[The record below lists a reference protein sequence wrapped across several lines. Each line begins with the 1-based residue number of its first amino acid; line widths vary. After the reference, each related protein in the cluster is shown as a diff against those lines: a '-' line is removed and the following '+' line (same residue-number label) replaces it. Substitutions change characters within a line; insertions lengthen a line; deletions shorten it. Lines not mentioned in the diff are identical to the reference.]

1 MKKVLLIIGL
11 VIVCLVSFSEGGAK
25 QRTSKNVRQ
34 QQRVTEQKIKQTDA
48 EIKENTRQ
56 LKSKLNDL
64 NKLQAE
70 AQTINASITQLQA
83 SIDSLAVVAKA
94 ANDSIKVLDGKLSEL
109 QHVFADILRKSR
121 RNRSAMSNLAFIF
134 SSESFT
140 QALRRANALK
150 QFTRWRQRKVDQII
164 GVKALLDERRR
175 YVDSLMVQN
184 RELAMRLSMR
194 HAELSQRTTEANR
207 IVTSLKGKER
217 DLKNILKEQQRQAKE
232 LDRELDR
239 IIKEEQRKALLE
251 EQKRKQREEE
261 ERKKREAEERRK
273 QEEEERRAKA
283 EKDAKAQKPDTSA
296 TPDDTKSTKK
306 SDTKKPDTK
315 KPDTKK
321 RDTKKPD
328 TKKPDTKKP
337 DTKEPTPALSSD
349 FAANKGR
356 LPYPVNPHT
365 IVRRFGVQ
373 PHAVNKN
380 VVTDNAGLDI
390 QSSRGATVKCVFDG
404 EVSAITLPDGYNT
417 VVMIRHG
424 RYVTIYANLGSIS
437 VRTGDKV
444 KAGQSIGTVYV
455 DATDNDRS
463 ILHFEIRKI
472 VTVDNITREDPE
484 KWLR

>member
-109 QHVFADILRKSR
+109 QRVFADILRKSR

-194 HAELSQRTTEANR
+194 HAELSQRTTEANN

-217 DLKNILKEQQRQAKE
+217 DLKKILKEQQRQAKE

-261 ERKKREAEERRK
+261 ERKKREEEERRK
-273 QEEEERRAKA
+273 QVEEERRAKA
-283 EKDAKAQKPDTSA
+283 EKDAKAQKPDKPA

-306 SDTKKPDTK
+306 SDTKKPDAK
-315 KPDTKK
+315 KADS
-321 RDTKKPD
+321 
-328 TKKPDTKKP
+328 
-337 DTKEPTPALSSD
+337 KEPTPALSSD

-404 EVSAITLPDGYNT
+404 EVSAITLPEGYNT

-424 RYVTIYANLGSIS
+424 RYVTIYANLGTIS

-455 DATDNDRS
+455 DAADNDRS

>member
-1 MKKVLLIIGL
+1 MKRLAVVFSIIFLLMASTLG
-11 VIVCLVSFSEGGAK
+11 VEAK

-34 QQRVTEQKIKQTDA
+34 QQKLTEQKIKQTDA
-48 EIKENTRQ
+48 EIKKNARQ

-70 AQTINASITQLQA
+70 TQTLNTSIAQLQA
-83 SIDSLAVVAKA
+83 SIDSLAVIAQA
-94 ANDSIKVLDGKLSEL
+94 ANDSIKVLDGKLAEL
-109 QHVFADILRKSR
+109 QTVFADILRNSR
-121 RNRSAMSNLAFIF
+121 RSRMSMSNLAFIF
-134 SSESFT
+134 SSKSFT
-140 QALRRANALK
+140 QALRRANTLK
-150 QFTRWRQRKVDQII
+150 QFTRWRQRKVDQIKS
-164 GVKALLDERRR
+164 VKAQLDERRR
-175 YVDSLMVQN
+175 YVDTLMVQN
-184 RELAMRLSMR
+184 RELAMRMSMR
-194 HAELSQRTTEANR
+194 HAELTQRTTEANR

-217 DLKNILKEQQRQAKE
+217 DLKKILQEQQRQAKA
-232 LDRELDR
+232 LDRELDK
-239 IIKEEQRKALLE
+239 IIKEEQRKALIE
-251 EQKRKQREEE
+251 EQKRKDREEAERKKREEE
-261 ERKKREAEERRK
+261 ERRQRIEA
-273 QEEEERRAKA
+273 ERRAKE
-283 EKDAKAQKPDTSA
+283 EKQTKTKPS
-296 TPDDTKSTKK
+296 DDSSTKSTPPGDQKPPKK
-306 SDTKKPDTK
+306 QNDKKADTKKPDSK
-315 KPDTKK
+315 KPDSKK
-321 RDTKKPD
+321 SDSKTHDSKASS
-328 TKKPDTKKP
+328 
-337 DTKEPTPALSSD
+337 PALSSD

-390 QSSRGATVKCVFDG
+390 QASRGAAVKCVFDG
-404 EVSAITLPDGYNT
+404 EVSAITLPEGYNT

-444 KAGQSIGTVYV
+444 KAGQTIGTVYI
-455 DATDNDRS
+455 DTADNDRS

>member
-109 QHVFADILRKSR
+109 QRVFADILRKSR

-194 HAELSQRTTEANR
+194 HAELSQRTTEANN

-217 DLKNILKEQQRQAKE
+217 DLKKILKEQRRQAKE

-261 ERKKREAEERRK
+261 ERKKREEEERKKRA
-273 QEEEERRAKA
+273 EEERRAKA
-283 EKDAKAQKPDTSA
+283 EKDAKAQKPDKSA

-315 KPDTKK
+315 KPDA
-321 RDTKKPD
+321 KKPD

-337 DTKEPTPALSSD
+337 DTKESTPALSSD

-380 VVTDNAGLDI
+380 VVTDNAGIDI

>member
-109 QHVFADILRKSR
+109 QRVFADILRKSR

-194 HAELSQRTTEANR
+194 HAELSQRTTEANN

-217 DLKNILKEQQRQAKE
+217 DLKKILKEQQRQAKE

-261 ERKKREAEERRK
+261 ERKKREEERKKRA
-273 QEEEERRAKA
+273 EEERRAKA
-283 EKDAKAQKPDTSA
+283 EKDAKAQKPDKSA

-315 KPDTKK
+315 KPDA
-321 RDTKKPD
+321 KKPD
-328 TKKPDTKKP
+328 AKKPDAKKA

-380 VVTDNAGLDI
+380 VVTDNAGIDI

>member
-109 QHVFADILRKSR
+109 QRVFADILRKSR

-194 HAELSQRTTEANR
+194 HAELSQRTTEANN

-261 ERKKREAEERRK
+261 ERKKREEERKKRA
-273 QEEEERRAKA
+273 EEERRAKA
-283 EKDAKAQKPDTSA
+283 EKDAKAQKPDKSA

-315 KPDTKK
+315 KPDA
-321 RDTKKPD
+321 KKPD

-424 RYVTIYANLGSIS
+424 RYVTIYANLGTIS